1 MVNVN
6 KIALYNHGMAYI
18 TRKTEIKDLDTIA
31 LQFKQREM
39 NDILKSLIVV
49 DSGQGDIA
57 GLSYETSEDIDKRI
71 KNRALA
77 VSNEGS
83 IRDLLQNITGSV
95 VELGLGKE
103 RCKDITDG
111 SEIIVGRVV
120 GLQDPIDLGGSTGEN
135 IMTQV
140 LILLENGDIRLVPI
154 TRIQELRLEDISA
167 YSDVRFYLDAII
179 SKGKKNMKGVT
190 LFLDGEDHDLDIS
203 YISQMAPWRMTYRLF
218 HREKGTTLQCWGIV
232 DNTLDEDLKDID
244 LTLVSGKPISFIYDL
259 YLAQMVKRQLIKEE
273 HQITTAPVELEGEK
287 RELERDRAQLEEM
300 RDMKKMKEMVQAEAH
315 AKLGAVSGGA
325 LAEQMADLMME
336 RSICA
341 DAAPP
346 APAMEMAK
354 AAPAPA
360 RLMARKR
367 KMANKMEMEFAECE
381 EEVCYDEDE
390 SFGEG
395 YGTIDDL
402 IGDFEDGLD
411 EEIIQEREA
420 TEVDDYGE
428 AAESTVVETEGIK
441 LPEFFLYNISSPV
454 TIKRGQSAMV
464 PIVQKEISC
473 TREMVYN
480 RLKTG
485 KHPLI
490 VMRMDND
497 LDVKLERGPITVFQG
512 NDYAGEGILPE
523 LDPTEEV
530 RVAFAIATG
539 VRVREDNHSES
550 SFREIE
556 LKGNILVYNTN
567 HDEKFNYIIE
577 NDTLDEIG
585 VIIEHPRS
593 ETHKLLDMEDPF
605 EVGENFYR
613 WKITVKPK
621 KEVRF
626 EVVQRNIIKDK
637 NPILNNNIWTYKKYL
652 EEGKINKEQFTKLE
666 EILDMSNQVN
676 RYQNNLNHLR
686 GQESQMINYLHYINT
701 LSSVLGLEPEELNLK
716 NLLCTKYFKREYRLA
731 RLRVVILQMKKDT
744 SYLRKALNHLYWP
757 EKYPDFKF
765 EKPEDIP
772 DLKRLMA
779 EQNLQYWYN
788 QNSQAVGYS
797 IRRQE

>member
-1 MVNVN
+1 M
-6 KIALYNHGMAYI
+6 
-18 TRKTEIKDLDTIA
+18 
-31 LQFKQREM
+31 
-39 NDILKSLIVV
+39 
-49 DSGQGDIA
+49 
-57 GLSYETSEDIDKRI
+57 KR
-71 KNRALA
+71 
-77 VSNEGS
+77 SDDE
-83 IRDLLQNITGSV
+83 
-95 VELGLGKE
+95 E
-103 RCKDITDG
+103 
-111 SEIIVGRVV
+111 
-120 GLQDPIDLGGSTGEN
+120 
-135 IMTQV
+135 

-203 YISQMAPWRMTYRLF
+203 YNSQMAPWRMTYRLF